1 MNSSDRFCEVWVLDP
16 KEERHQLKVFSQI
29 HFLEEKQIEIMFG
42 EKKKGNDSYFKNGI
56 SSDRKKSQFVYVQFQ
71 TFLSVNREPL
81 CASDRLMQDEIVP
94 TLKKVTSP
102 KMM

>member
-42 EKKKGNDSYFKNGI
+42 EKKK
-56 SSDRKKSQFVYVQFQ
+56 VM
-71 TFLSVNREPL
+71 T
-81 CASDRLMQDEIVP
+81 A
-94 TLKKVTSP
+94 TLRMESLLIEKKVNLCMFNFRRSFQ
-102 KMM
+102 